1 MTTSAISTYLN
12 DHLAGSVIALE
23 LLDHMIGL
31 KGPVNQD
38 LLNRLRREIQEDQEV
53 LRDLL
58 KGLEEGENPVRKA
71 AAWLSEKLGRAKLH
85 LDDSGSG
92 ELRELEAFE
101 ALALG
106 IQGKLSL
113 WHALAT
119 VRDRVPQLAQLD
131 LGRLQSRA
139 LDQYN
144 QIERLRL
151 EAARRALGG

>member
-23 LLDHMIGL
+23 LLDHMIRL
-31 KGPVNQD
+31 KRGNQE
-38 LLNRLRREIQEDQEV
+38 LLIRLRGEIEEDQGTLRNV
-53 LRDLL
+53 LKTLDQ
-58 KGLEEGENPVRKA
+58 GESPVRKA
-71 AAWLSEKLGRAKLH
+71 AAWLSEKLGRAKLR
-85 LDDSGSG
+85 LDDSGKG
-92 ELRELEAFE
+92 ELRDLEAFE

-119 VRDRVPQLAQLD
+119 VQDRIPQVAQID
-131 LGRLQSRA
+131 LRRLEARA

-144 QIERLRL
+144 RVEQLRL
-151 EAARRALGG
+151 EAARRALAR

>member
-1 MTTSAISTYLN
+1 MTASAISTYLN

-58 KGLEEGENPVRKA
+58 KGLDEGESPVRKA
-71 AAWLSEKLGRAKLH
+71 AAWLSEKLGRAKLR
-85 LDDSGSG
+85 LDDSGTG
-92 ELRELEAFE
+92 ELRDLEAFE

-119 VRDRVPQLAQLD
+119 VREQVPQLARLD
-131 LGRLQSRA
+131 LGRLEARA

-151 EAARRALGG
+151 EAARRALGR